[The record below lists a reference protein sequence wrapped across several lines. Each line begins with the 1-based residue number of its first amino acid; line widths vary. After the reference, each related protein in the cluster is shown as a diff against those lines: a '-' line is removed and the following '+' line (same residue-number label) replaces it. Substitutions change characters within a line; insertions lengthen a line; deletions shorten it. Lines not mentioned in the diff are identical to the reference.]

1 MKEIE
6 NTIID
11 FLVNFGLWE
20 NDYYSYGVV
29 PTFTKGMS
37 IVIWGDNDD
46 DKDKFVPSH
55 IEFDK
60 LHNQLD
66 VVYVNV
72 DDKRDFCHKPFANH
86 TQDEQSKLEQMVHF
100 LMEAR

>member
-1 MKEIE
+1 MKDIE
-6 NTIID
+6 HTIID
-11 FLVNFGLWE
+11 FLVTFGLWE
-20 NDYYSYGVV
+20 NDYYSYEVV

-37 IVIWGDNDD
+37 IVLSDNDSD
-46 DKDKFVPSH
+46 NDTFIPSY

-72 DDKRDFCHKPFANH
+72 DDKRDFYHKPFATH
-86 TQDEQSKLEQMVHF
+86 TQYEQNKLEQMVHF
-100 LMEAR
+100 LIETR